1 MSSSQQ
7 INATSA
13 KVQATN
19 EAASIPVA
27 ATIPAISAPV
37 LPLGLSSVPTA
48 SVISPF
54 ATPVLSAG
62 PRVTFPPS
70 MAQFMNDPANLQ
82 AIQGFGQVMAMCQQ
96 NGGMP
101 FLPSMF
107 PFALPGA
114 GTMPL
119 QAPMAV
125 MSFQTP
131 MPQPSPFQP
140 QLVSTMTPVNLA
152 GALNAVG
159 PSHPP
164 QATDPQVTPDGHCV
178 SIESDDGE
186 WDIPRAHKKKKG
198 KNIRPATSRNF
209 AFEKLGDREEGQRKS
224 AKHRLGQSVAHV
236 SAFARLGE
244 VREAEPARTRRSR
257 SNRQEPQME
266 AKLERLEKKVGEK
279 NDRDKPLAGSPF
291 TTRVQLTPFP
301 RKVKIDAPRFTGK
314 EDPEIHLNSF
324 NQSATMNGCTDE
336 EKCILFF
343 QTLQNRAT
351 EWFNKLRPGS
361 IDSFND
367 LASKFK
373 AKFQENCT
381 KRKKF
386 TYLSL
391 AGQRESENLTSF
403 LTRWKEEVDK
413 VEEMDGKTVQSLL
426 LNGLRAGEL
435 YKEFCRRPPAT
446 YQEAY
451 HTAWEFAEAETQL
464 RANREAEHGHKP
476 KPVQVKKEEVP
487 GPSRPRHHYDPV
499 IRVVNTEE
507 CQEVRKAPV
516 IPPENPTGQVG
527 RQWSGTYCSYHRSDS
542 HNTSECKSIK
552 GVIRQMIDSG
562 ELGKDYLQKAQEKC
576 HQWVRPTAPGNDRDN
591 DRRRNN
597 RPRERQPAP
606 EKEHISM
613 IFGGPEG
620 GDSAAQR
627 KNWVQS
633 IYVGEVSTEPPRRKH
648 TRREP
653 IVFTDRDLPPT
664 GEDHNDPLVITM
676 DINGVDVARVL
687 VDTGSSVN
695 ILYLETFQKLSLCRT
710 QLEPL
715 KTPLSGF
722 TGDTVEAEG
731 SILLPVE
738 LGSGEK
744 TVWKKM
750 RFIVVDIKCVHNA
763 ILGRPGINKVGAVI
777 SMPHLCMKFHT
788 PGGVGEM
795 KGDQRNARE
804 CYARAVKKMTRGVNV
819 ISQEIT
825 KGETQEKLEPEA
837 ETVEIELHPGD
848 SSRMIR
854 IGANLPE
861 DLREQ
866 ITRVLREYAGI
877 FAWSVADMPGIDR
890 SVICHQLAVREGSRP
905 VRQKKR
911 YLASDRRD
919 FVKKEV
925 SLNHLADMRAT
936 FDIMAKYNLRL
947 NPKKCVFAVRTGK
960 FLGFMMTK
968 RGIEPN
974 PEKIRAI
981 TEMQAPTSV
990 RDVQKL
996 TSRLAALSWFLS
1008 RSAERSLPFFKVL
1021 KKANAFAWD
1030 EECRRAFEELKEY
1043 LASDIVLSKPEPGE
1057 TLYLYLG
1064 ISPNAVTS
1072 VLIRDDGAQKP
1083 IYYVSKALNGAESR
1097 YTAMEKTAY
1106 ALFIS
1111 AKKLTSYFQAHP
1123 VEVLTDQPLGA
1134 VLRNSTSSGRM
1145 VKWAMM
1151 LTQFH
1156 IEYRP
1161 RSAIKGHALA
1171 DFSVEMTGLTPDLP
1185 VNKPTELWWEMAVDG
1200 ASGPR
1205 EYGGG
1210 IVFTTPEGFKIY
1222 HAIVFNFKLT
1232 NNEAEY
1238 EALAGGLRLAQALK
1252 ISWVSIKSDSS
1263 LIVGQVTGNME
1274 AREGRMAQYKDLVLA
1289 LLKGFEEFKIAQIP
1303 RAENAD
1309 ADLLSK
1315 FTQYAPEHVSKLGRV
1330 EILDRASI
1338 EKLEVAAITAG
1349 SQFDRSNLVGADDH
1363 WMYDLMEYLTD
1374 GSLPEQDDRA
1384 RKVKLRAPRFQML
1397 DGKLYKRAFGG
1408 PLLRCLTNR
1417 EAERVIAEVHE
1428 GVCAAH
1434 QMSRTL
1440 SQRIILLG
1448 YYWPTIVQD
1457 CERYVQK
1464 CRTCQVFYKYPGRP
1478 TTYYHPVSNVIPF
1491 ARFGVDIVGAFSV
1504 AQGGKKFVIKAIDY
1518 FTKWIE
1524 AEALANITTQQCKKF
1539 IWKNIIT
1546 RFGAP
1551 INLITDNGPQFRNP
1565 SFTEYLEGFGIK
1577 HNRSSVAYPQGNGQV
1592 ENANRTI
1599 VDGLKKQLEELPH
1612 IVWAFRVTPRR
1623 AHGETPFYL
1632 TYGCEARL
1640 PIEAE
1645 FPTFR
1650 ESSYQ
1655 PQQNEEDHLAELNL
1669 VEERRMAAEVK
1680 MSTYQQVVK
1689 KYHDNKVGPR
1699 YFQVGDEVLRR
1710 REASRPGDGGKLAKN
1725 WEGPYRTSINSSL
1738 GGYPVKFL
1746 GLESVGRGVSARA
1759 WRVATRV
1766 SRGQL
1771 EMLKNPS
1778 KALLDKGN
1786 DPPHMATRQL
1796 EDETSHL
1803 APHQQHAPTWAHVGL
1818 SPQT

>member
-13 KVQATN
+13 QVQATN
-19 EAASIPVA
+19 EGASIPVA
-27 ATIPAISAPV
+27 ATIPVISAPV

-54 ATPVLSAG
+54 ATPVPSAG

-70 MAQFMNDPANLQ
+70 MTQFMNDPANLQ

-101 FLPSMF
+101 FLPGMF

-125 MSFQTP
+125 TSFQTP

-140 QLVSTMTPVNLA
+140 QLVSTMTPVNLT
-152 GALNAVG
+152 GTLNAAG
-159 PSHPP
+159 PSRPP
-164 QATDPQVTPDGHCV
+164 QATNPQITPDGHCV

-198 KNIRPATSRNF
+198 KNIRPATSRNT
-209 AFEKLGDREEGQRKS
+209 AFERLGDREEGQRKS
-224 AKHRLGQSVAHV
+224 AKQRLGQSVAHV

-244 VREAEPARTRRSR
+244 VREAEPARTRHSR
-257 SNRQEPQME
+257 SNRQEPARTRASHQEEEAESQPRLPVANRLTIPNDRVQQME

-291 TTRVQLTPFP
+291 TARVHLTPFP

-314 EDPEIHLNSF
+314 EDSEIHLDSF

-336 EKCILFF
+336 EKCLLFF
-343 QTLQNRAT
+343 QTLRNRAT
-351 EWFNKLRPGS
+351 EWFNKLRPGN

-386 TYLSL
+386 TYLST
-391 AGQRESENLTSF
+391 AGQRESENLTQF

-413 VEEMDGKTVQSLL
+413 VEEMDDKTVLSLL

-435 YKEFCRRPPAT
+435 YKEFCRKPPAT

-464 RANREAEHGHKP
+464 RAKREAEHGHKP
-476 KPVQVKKEEVP
+476 KPV
-487 GPSRPRHHYDPV
+487 
-499 IRVVNTEE
+499 
-507 CQEVRKAPV
+507 
-516 IPPENPTGQVG
+516 
-527 RQWSGTYCSYHRSDS
+527 SDS
-542 HNTSECKSIK
+542 HNTSECKSVK

-562 ELGKDYLQKAQEKC
+562 ELGKDYLQKAQEKS
-576 HQWVRPTAPGNDRDN
+576 HQWVRPTALGDDRDN

-597 RPRERQPAP
+597 RPRERQPAS
-606 EKEHISM
+606 EKEHIGM

-627 KNWVQS
+627 KNWVRS
-633 IYVGEVSTEPPRRKH
+633 IYVGEIT
-648 TRREP
+648 
-653 IVFTDRDLPPT
+653 I
-664 GEDHNDPLVITM
+664 PLVITM

-695 ILYLETFQKLSLCRT
+695 ILYLETFQKLRLCRT

-731 SILLPVE
+731 SIVLPVE

-763 ILGRPGINKVGAVI
+763 ILGRPGINRVGAVI

-788 PGGVGEM
+788 PCGVGEV
-795 KGDQRNARE
+795 KGNQRNARE
-804 CYARAVKKMTRGVNV
+804 CYARAVKKMTKGVNV

-825 KGETQEKLEPEA
+825 KGETREKLEPEA

-848 SSRMIR
+848 PSRMVR

-861 DLREQ
+861 DLKEQ
-866 ITRVLREYAGI
+866 ITRVLQEYAGI

-890 SVICHQLAVREGSRP
+890 SVICHRLAVRKGSRP

-911 YLASDRRD
+911 YLASDRRE

-925 SLNHLADMRAT
+925 KDLLSVGH
-936 FDIMAKYNLRL
+936 
-947 NPKKCVFAVRTGK
+947 
-960 FLGFMMTK
+960 
-968 RGIEPN
+968 
-974 PEKIRAI
+974 IR
-981 TEMQAPTSV
+981 
-990 RDVQKL
+990 
-996 TSRLAALSWFLS
+996 
-1008 RSAERSLPFFKVL
+1008 
-1021 KKANAFAWD
+1021 
-1030 EECRRAFEELKEY
+1030 
-1043 LASDIVLSKPEPGE
+1043 
-1057 TLYLYLG
+1057 
-1064 ISPNAVTS
+1064 
-1072 VLIRDDGAQKP
+1072 
-1083 IYYVSKALNGAESR
+1083 
-1097 YTAMEKTAY
+1097 
-1106 ALFIS
+1106 
-1111 AKKLTSYFQAHP
+1111 
-1123 VEVLTDQPLGA
+1123 EV
-1134 VLRNSTSSGRM
+1134 
-1145 VKWAMM
+1145 K
-1151 LTQFH
+1151 
-1156 IEYRP
+1156 
-1161 RSAIKGHALA
+1161 
-1171 DFSVEMTGLTPDLP
+1171 
-1185 VNKPTELWWEMAVDG
+1185 
-1200 ASGPR
+1200 
-1205 EYGGG
+1205 
-1210 IVFTTPEGFKIY
+1210 
-1222 HAIVFNFKLT
+1222 
-1232 NNEAEY
+1232 
-1238 EALAGGLRLAQALK
+1238 
-1252 ISWVSIKSDSS
+1252 
-1263 LIVGQVTGNME
+1263 
-1274 AREGRMAQYKDLVLA
+1274 EGRMAQYKDLVLA

-1315 FTQYAPEHVSKLGRV
+1315 LTQYAPEHVSKLARV

-1349 SQFDRSNLVGADDH
+1349 NQFDRSNLVGADDH
-1363 WMYDLMEYLTD
+1363 WMYDLMEYLMD

-1384 RKVKLRAPRFQML
+1384 RKVKLRAPRFQIL

-1457 CERYVQK
+1457 CER
-1464 CRTCQVFYKYPGRP
+1464 
-1478 TTYYHPVSNVIPF
+1478 
-1491 ARFGVDIVGAFSV
+1491 
-1504 AQGGKKFVIKAIDY
+1504 
-1518 FTKWIE
+1518 
-1524 AEALANITTQQCKKF
+1524 
-1539 IWKNIIT
+1539 
-1546 RFGAP
+1546 
-1551 INLITDNGPQFRNP
+1551 
-1565 SFTEYLEGFGIK
+1565 
-1577 HNRSSVAYPQGNGQV
+1577 
-1592 ENANRTI
+1592 
-1599 VDGLKKQLEELPH
+1599 
-1612 IVWAFRVTPRR
+1612 R
-1623 AHGETPFYL
+1623 AHGETPFSL

-1650 ESSYQ
+1650 ESNYQ

-1669 VEERRMAAEVK
+1669 VEERRMAAEVR

-1725 WEGPYRTSINSSL
+1725 WEGPYRVRAIIRPGTYRLETLDGVPVERTWNSHHL
-1738 GGYPVKFL
+1738 RKFY
-1746 GLESVGRGVSARA
+1746 
-1759 WRVATRV
+1759 
-1766 SRGQL
+1766 
-1771 EMLKNPS
+1771 K
-1778 KALLDKGN
+1778 
-1786 DPPHMATRQL
+1786 
-1796 EDETSHL
+1796 
-1803 APHQQHAPTWAHVGL
+1803 
-1818 SPQT
+1818 

>member
-1 MSSSQQ
+1 
-7 INATSA
+7 
-13 KVQATN
+13 
-19 EAASIPVA
+19 
-27 ATIPAISAPV
+27 
-37 LPLGLSSVPTA
+37 
-48 SVISPF
+48 
-54 ATPVLSAG
+54 
-62 PRVTFPPS
+62 
-70 MAQFMNDPANLQ
+70 MNDPANLQ

-101 FLPSMF
+101 FLPAMF
-107 PFALPGA
+107 PFALRGA

-125 MSFQTP
+125 TSFQTP

-140 QLVSTMTPVNLA
+140 QLVSTMAPVNLT
-152 GALNAVG
+152 GALNAAG
-159 PSHPP
+159 PSRPP
-164 QATDPQVTPDGHCV
+164 QGTNPQVTLDGHCV
-178 SIESDDGE
+178 SIESDDRE
-186 WDIPRAHKKKKG
+186 WDVPRAHKKKKG
-198 KNIRPATSRNF
+198 KNIRLATSRNS
-209 AFEKLGDREEGQRKS
+209 AFERLGNREEGQRKS
-224 AKHRLGQSVAHV
+224 AKQRLGQSVAHV

-257 SNRQEPQME
+257 SNRQEPARTRASHQEEEAESQPRLPVANRLTIPNDRVQQME

-279 NDRDKPLAGSPF
+279 NDRDKPLARSPF
-291 TTRVQLTPFP
+291 TARVHLTPFP

-314 EDPEIHLNSF
+314 EDPEIHLDSF
-324 NQSATMNGCTDE
+324 KQSATMNGCTDE
-336 EKCILFF
+336 EKCLLFF
-343 QTLQNRAT
+343 QTLRNRAT

-361 IDSFND
+361 IDSFSD

-386 TYLSL
+386 TYLST
-391 AGQRESENLTSF
+391 AGHRESENLTQF
-403 LTRWKEEVDK
+403 ITRWKEEVDK
-413 VEEMDGKTVQSLL
+413 VEEMDDKTVLSLL

-435 YKEFCRRPPAT
+435 YKEFCRKPPSM

-464 RANREAEHGHKP
+464 RAKREAEHGHKP
-476 KPVQVKKEEVP
+476 KPVQVKKEEAL

-516 IPPENPTGQVG
+516 IRPETPTGQVG

-542 HNTSECKSIK
+542 HNTSECKSVK

-562 ELGKDYLQKAQEKC
+562 ELGKDYLQKAQEKS
-576 HQWVRPTAPGNDRDN
+576 HQWVRPTAPGNDWDN

-606 EKEHISM
+606 EKEHIGM
-613 IFGGPEG
+613 IFGGPGMIFG
-620 GDSAAQR
+620 GH
-627 KNWVQS
+627 WVRS
-633 IYVGEVSTEPPRRKH
+633 IYVGEVSAEPPRRKH

-687 VDTGSSVN
+687 VDTGNSVN
-695 ILYLETFQKLSLCRT
+695 ILYLQTFQKLRLCRT

-722 TGDTVEAEG
+722 TWDTVEAEG
-731 SILLPVE
+731 SIVLPVE

-763 ILGRPGINKVGAVI
+763 ILERPGINRVGAVI

-788 PGGVGEM
+788 P
-795 KGDQRNARE
+795 
-804 CYARAVKKMTRGVNV
+804 
-819 ISQEIT
+819 
-825 KGETQEKLEPEA
+825 
-837 ETVEIELHPGD
+837 
-848 SSRMIR
+848 
-854 IGANLPE
+854 
-861 DLREQ
+861 
-866 ITRVLREYAGI
+866 
-877 FAWSVADMPGIDR
+877 
-890 SVICHQLAVREGSRP
+890 
-905 VRQKKR
+905 
-911 YLASDRRD
+911 
-919 FVKKEV
+919 
-925 SLNHLADMRAT
+925 
-936 FDIMAKYNLRL
+936 
-947 NPKKCVFAVRTGK
+947 
-960 FLGFMMTK
+960 
-968 RGIEPN
+968 
-974 PEKIRAI
+974 
-981 TEMQAPTSV
+981 
-990 RDVQKL
+990 
-996 TSRLAALSWFLS
+996 
-1008 RSAERSLPFFKVL
+1008 
-1021 KKANAFAWD
+1021 
-1030 EECRRAFEELKEY
+1030 
-1043 LASDIVLSKPEPGE
+1043 
-1057 TLYLYLG
+1057 
-1064 ISPNAVTS
+1064 
-1072 VLIRDDGAQKP
+1072 
-1083 IYYVSKALNGAESR
+1083 
-1097 YTAMEKTAY
+1097 
-1106 ALFIS
+1106 
-1111 AKKLTSYFQAHP
+1111 
-1123 VEVLTDQPLGA
+1123 
-1134 VLRNSTSSGRM
+1134 
-1145 VKWAMM
+1145 
-1151 LTQFH
+1151 
-1156 IEYRP
+1156 
-1161 RSAIKGHALA
+1161 
-1171 DFSVEMTGLTPDLP
+1171 DLP
-1185 VNKPTELWWEMAVDG
+1185 VNKPTEQWWEMAVDG
-1200 ASGPR
+1200 TSGPR
-1205 EYGGG
+1205 GYGGG

-1252 ISWVSIKSDSS
+1252 ISRVSIKSDSS

-1289 LLKGFEEFKIAQIP
+1289 LLKGFKEFKITQIP

-1309 ADLLSK
+1309 AYLLSK
-1315 FTQYAPEHVSKLGRV
+1315 LTQYAPKHVLKLARV

-1363 WMYDLMEYLTD
+1363 WMCDLMEYLMD

-1384 RKVKLRAPRFQML
+1384 RKVKLKAPRFQVL

-1434 QMSRTL
+1434 QMSRML

-1478 TTYYHPVSNVIPF
+1478 ATYYHPVSNVIPF
-1491 ARFGVDIVGAFSV
+1491 ARFRVDIIGAFPI
-1504 AQGGKKFVIKAIDY
+1504 AQGGKKFVIVAIDY

-1539 IWKNIIT
+1539 IWRNIIT

-1551 INLITDNGPQFRNP
+1551 MNLITDNGPQFRNP
-1565 SFTEYLEGFGIK
+1565 KFTEYLEGFGIK

-1599 VDGLKKQLEELPH
+1599 VDGLKKRLGEAGNKWLEELPH

-1623 AHGETPFYL
+1623 AHGETPFSL

-1650 ESSYQ
+1650 ESNYQ
-1655 PQQNEEDHLAELNL
+1655 PQQNEEDHLAKLNL

-1680 MSTYQQVVK
+1680 MGTYQQVVK

-1725 WEGPYRTSINSSL
+1725 WEGPYRVRAIIRPGTYRLEILEGVPVERTWNSHHL
-1738 GGYPVKFL
+1738 RKFY
-1746 GLESVGRGVSARA
+1746 
-1759 WRVATRV
+1759 
-1766 SRGQL
+1766 
-1771 EMLKNPS
+1771 K
-1778 KALLDKGN
+1778 
-1786 DPPHMATRQL
+1786 
-1796 EDETSHL
+1796 
-1803 APHQQHAPTWAHVGL
+1803 
-1818 SPQT
+1818 

>member
-13 KVQATN
+13 QVQATN
-19 EAASIPVA
+19 EGTSIPVA
-27 ATIPAISAPV
+27 ATIPVISAPV
-37 LPLGLSSVPTA
+37 LPLGLSSVPTP

-54 ATPVLSAG
+54 TTPVPSPG

-70 MAQFMNDPANLQ
+70 MTQFMNDPANLQ
-82 AIQGFGQVMAMCQQ
+82 AIRGFGQVMAMCQQ
-96 NGGMP
+96 SGGMP
-101 FLPSMF
+101 FLPGMF

-125 MSFQTP
+125 TSFHTP

-140 QLVSTMTPVNLA
+140 QLVSTMAPVNLT
-152 GALNAVG
+152 GALNAAG
-159 PSHPP
+159 PSRPP
-164 QATDPQVTPDGHCV
+164 Q
-178 SIESDDGE
+178 
-186 WDIPRAHKKKKG
+186 
-198 KNIRPATSRNF
+198 
-209 AFEKLGDREEGQRKS
+209 
-224 AKHRLGQSVAHV
+224 
-236 SAFARLGE
+236 GE
-244 VREAEPARTRRSR
+244 VREAEPARTWRSR
-257 SNRQEPQME
+257 SNRQEPARTRASRQEEEAESQPRLPVTNRLTVPNDRVQQME
-266 AKLERLEKKVGEK
+266 AKLERLEKKVVKK

-291 TTRVQLTPFP
+291 TTRVHLTPFP
-301 RKVKIDAPRFTGK
+301 RKVKINAPRFTGK
-314 EDPEIHLNSF
+314 EDPEIHLDSF

-336 EKCILFF
+336 EKCLLFF
-343 QTLQNRAT
+343 QTLRNRAT
-351 EWFNKLRPGS
+351 EWFNKLHPGS
-361 IDSFND
+361 IDSFSD

-386 TYLSL
+386 TYLST
-391 AGQRESENLTSF
+391 AGQRESENLTQF

-413 VEEMDGKTVQSLL
+413 VEEMDDKTVLSLL

-435 YKEFCRRPPAT
+435 YKEFCRKPPSM

-451 HTAWEFAEAETQL
+451 HIAWEFAEAETQL
-464 RANREAEHGHKP
+464 REKKEAEHGYKP
-476 KPVQVKKEEVP
+476 KPVQVKKEEAP
-487 GPSRPRHHYDPV
+487 GPSRPRHHYEPV
-499 IRVVNTEE
+499 VRMVNTRE
-507 CQEVRKAPV
+507 CQEIRKAPV
-516 IPPENPTGQVG
+516 IPPENATGQIG

-542 HNTSECKSIK
+542 HNTSECKSVK

-562 ELGKDYLQKAQEKC
+562 ELGKDYLQKAQEKS
-576 HQWVRPTAPGNDRDN
+576 HQWVRPTAPGDDRN
-591 DRRRNN
+591 SDRRRNN

-606 EKEHISM
+606 GKEHIGM

-627 KNWVQS
+627 KNWVWS
-633 IYVGEVSTEPPRRKH
+633 IYVGEVSAEPPRRKH

-676 DINGVDVARVL
+676 DINGVDVAWVL
-687 VDTGSSVN
+687 VDTGSSVD
-695 ILYLETFQKLSLCRT
+695 ILYLETFQKLRLCRT

-731 SILLPVE
+731 SIVLPVE

-763 ILGRPGINKVGAVI
+763 ILGRPDINKVGAMI

-788 PGGVGEM
+788 PGGVGEV

-804 CYARAVKKMTRGVNV
+804 CYARAVKKMTKGVNV
-819 ISQEIT
+819 ISQEMT
-825 KGETQEKLEPEA
+825 KGETREKLEPEA
-837 ETVEIELHPGD
+837 ETVEIELHSGD
-848 SSRMIR
+848 SSRMVR
-854 IGANLPE
+854 VGANLPE
-861 DLREQ
+861 DLMAE
-866 ITRVLREYAGI
+866 ITRVLQEYAGI

-890 SVICHQLAVREGSRP
+890 SVICHRLAVREGSRP

-925 SLNHLADMRAT
+925 KDLLSVGH
-936 FDIMAKYNLRL
+936 
-947 NPKKCVFAVRTGK
+947 
-960 FLGFMMTK
+960 
-968 RGIEPN
+968 
-974 PEKIRAI
+974 IR
-981 TEMQAPTSV
+981 EV
-990 RDVQKL
+990 K
-996 TSRLAALSWFLS
+996 
-1008 RSAERSLPFFKVL
+1008 
-1021 KKANAFAWD
+1021 
-1030 EECRRAFEELKEY
+1030 
-1043 LASDIVLSKPEPGE
+1043 
-1057 TLYLYLG
+1057 
-1064 ISPNAVTS
+1064 
-1072 VLIRDDGAQKP
+1072 DDGAQKP

-1111 AKKLTSYFQAHP
+1111 AKKLTFYFQAHP
-1123 VEVLTDQPLGA
+1123 VEVLTDQPL
-1134 VLRNSTSSGRM
+1134 
-1145 VKWAMM
+1145 
-1151 LTQFH
+1151 
-1156 IEYRP
+1156 
-1161 RSAIKGHALA
+1161 
-1171 DFSVEMTGLTPDLP
+1171 
-1185 VNKPTELWWEMAVDG
+1185 VDG

-1205 EYGGG
+1205 GYGGG

-1252 ISWVSIKSDSS
+1252 IS
-1263 LIVGQVTGNME
+1263 
-1274 AREGRMAQYKDLVLA
+1274 
-1289 LLKGFEEFKIAQIP
+1289 

-1309 ADLLSK
+1309 ADLLSEL
-1315 FTQYAPEHVSKLGRV
+1315 TQYAPEHVSKLARV

-1338 EKLEVAAITAG
+1338 EKLEVDAITAG
-1349 SQFDRSNLVGADDH
+1349 SQYDRSNLVGADDH
-1363 WMYDLMEYLTD
+1363 WMYDLMEYLMD

-1384 RKVKLRAPRFQML
+1384 RKVKLRAPRFQVL

-1478 TTYYHPVSNVIPF
+1478 ATYYHPVSNVIPF
-1491 ARFGVDIVGAFSV
+1491 ARFGVNIIGAFLV
-1504 AQGGKKFVIKAIDY
+1504 AQGGKKFVIVAIDY

-1551 INLITDNGPQFRNP
+1551 MNLITDNGPQFRNP
-1565 SFTEYLEGFGIK
+1565 RFTEYFEGFGIK

-1599 VDGLKKQLEELPH
+1599 VDGLKKRLGEARNKWLEELPH
-1612 IVWAFRVTPRR
+1612 IVWEFRVTPRR
-1623 AHGETPFYL
+1623 AHGETPFSL

-1650 ESSYQ
+1650 ESNYQ

-1725 WEGPYRTSINSSL
+1725 
-1738 GGYPVKFL
+1738 
-1746 GLESVGRGVSARA
+1746 
-1759 WRVATRV
+1759 
-1766 SRGQL
+1766 
-1771 EMLKNPS
+1771 
-1778 KALLDKGN
+1778 
-1786 DPPHMATRQL
+1786 
-1796 EDETSHL
+1796 
-1803 APHQQHAPTWAHVGL
+1803 
-1818 SPQT
+1818 

>member
-13 KVQATN
+13 QVQATN
-19 EAASIPVA
+19 GAASIPVA
-27 ATIPAISAPV
+27 VTIPVISTPV

-54 ATPVLSAG
+54 ATPVPSTG

-70 MAQFMNDPANLQ
+70 MTQFMNDPANLQ

-101 FLPSMF
+101 FLHGMF
-107 PFALPGA
+107 PFALPSA

-119 QAPMAV
+119 QAPMAIA
-125 MSFQTP
+125 SFQTP

-140 QLVSTMTPVNLA
+140 QLVSTMAPVNLT
-152 GALNAVG
+152 GALNAAG
-159 PSHPP
+159 PSRPP
-164 QATDPQVTPDGHCV
+164 QATNPQITPDGHCV

-198 KNIRPATSRNF
+198 KNIRPATSRNS
-209 AFEKLGDREEGQRKS
+209 AFERLGDREEGQRKS
-224 AKHRLGQSVAHV
+224 AKQRLGQSVAHV

-244 VREAEPARTRRSR
+244 VWEAEPACTRRSQSNRQEPARTRASHQEGEAESR
-257 SNRQEPQME
+257 PRLPVANRLTIPNDCVQQME

-291 TTRVQLTPFP
+291 TTRVHLTPFP
-301 RKVKIDAPRFTGK
+301 RKVMIDAPRFTGK
-314 EDPEIHLNSF
+314 EDPEIHLDSF
-324 NQSATMNGCTDE
+324 NQSATMN
-336 EKCILFF
+336 
-343 QTLQNRAT
+343 
-351 EWFNKLRPGS
+351 
-361 IDSFND
+361 
-367 LASKFK
+367 
-373 AKFQENCT
+373 
-381 KRKKF
+381 
-386 TYLSL
+386 
-391 AGQRESENLTSF
+391 
-403 LTRWKEEVDK
+403 
-413 VEEMDGKTVQSLL
+413 
-426 LNGLRAGEL
+426 
-435 YKEFCRRPPAT
+435 AT

-464 RANREAEHGHKP
+464 RAKKEAEHGYKP
-476 KPVQVKKEEVP
+476 KPVQAKKEEAP

-527 RQWSGTYCSYHRSDS
+527 RQWSGTYCSYHRSNS
-542 HNTSECKSIK
+542 HNTSECKSVK

-562 ELGKDYLQKAQEKC
+562 ELGKDYLQKAQEKS
-576 HQWVRPTAPGNDRDN
+576 HQWVRPTAPGDDRHS

-606 EKEHISM
+606 GKEHIGM

-620 GDSAAQR
+620 GDSAAQW
-627 KNWVQS
+627 KNWVRS
-633 IYVGEVSTEPPRRKH
+633 IYVGEVSAEPPRRKH

-695 ILYLETFQKLSLCRT
+695 ILYLETFQKLRLCRT

-731 SILLPVE
+731 SIVLPVE

-750 RFIVVDIKCVHNA
+750 RFIVVDIKCVHNV
-763 ILGRPGINKVGAVI
+763 ILGRPGINRVGAVI
-777 SMPHLCMKFHT
+777 SMHHLCMKFHT
-788 PGGVGEM
+788 PGGVGEV

-804 CYARAVKKMTRGVNV
+804 CYARAVKKMTKGVNV

-825 KGETQEKLEPEA
+825 KGEACEKLEPEA
-837 ETVEIELHPGD
+837 KTVEIELHPGD
-848 SSRMIR
+848 STRMVR

-861 DLREQ
+861 DLKAQ
-866 ITRVLREYAGI
+866 ITRVLQEYAGI
-877 FAWSVADMPGIDR
+877 FAWSVVDMPGIDH
-890 SVICHQLAVREGSRP
+890 SVICHRLAVREGSRP

-911 YLASDRRD
+911 YLASDRRE
-919 FVKKEV
+919 FIKKEV
-925 SLNHLADMRAT
+925 KDL
-936 FDIMAKYNLRL
+936 
-947 NPKKCVFAVRTGK
+947 
-960 FLGFMMTK
+960 
-968 RGIEPN
+968 
-974 PEKIRAI
+974 
-981 TEMQAPTSV
+981 
-990 RDVQKL
+990 L
-996 TSRLAALSWFLS
+996 T
-1008 RSAERSLPFFKVL
+1008 
-1021 KKANAFAWD
+1021 
-1030 EECRRAFEELKEY
+1030 
-1043 LASDIVLSKPEPGE
+1043 
-1057 TLYLYLG
+1057 
-1064 ISPNAVTS
+1064 
-1072 VLIRDDGAQKP
+1072 
-1083 IYYVSKALNGAESR
+1083 
-1097 YTAMEKTAY
+1097 Y

-1161 RSAIKGHALA
+1161 RSAIKGQALA
-1171 DFSVEMTGLTPDLP
+1171 DFLVEMTGLTPDLP
-1185 VNKPTELWWEMAVDG
+1185 VNKPTEQWWEMAVDG

-1205 EYGGG
+1205 GYGGG

-1252 ISWVSIKSDSS
+1252 ISRVSIKSDSS

-1274 AREGRMAQYKDLVLA
+1274 AREGHMAQYKDLVLA

-1315 FTQYAPEHVSKLGRV
+1315 LTQYAPEHVSKLARV

-1338 EKLEVAAITAG
+1338 EKLEVAAITAE
-1349 SQFDRSNLVGADDH
+1349 SQFDRSNLVGEDDH
-1363 WMYDLMEYLTD
+1363 WMYDLMEYLMD
-1374 GSLPEQDDRA
+1374 GSLPEQDDRE
-1384 RKVKLRAPRFQML
+1384 RKVKLRAPRFQVL

-1408 PLLRCLTNR
+1408 PLLRCLTNW

-1434 QMSRTL
+1434 QMS
-1440 SQRIILLG
+1440 
-1448 YYWPTIVQD
+1448 P
-1457 CERYVQK
+1457 
-1464 CRTCQVFYKYPGRP
+1464 
-1478 TTYYHPVSNVIPF
+1478 
-1491 ARFGVDIVGAFSV
+1491 
-1504 AQGGKKFVIKAIDY
+1504 
-1518 FTKWIE
+1518 
-1524 AEALANITTQQCKKF
+1524 
-1539 IWKNIIT
+1539 
-1546 RFGAP
+1546 
-1551 INLITDNGPQFRNP
+1551 
-1565 SFTEYLEGFGIK
+1565 
-1577 HNRSSVAYPQGNGQV
+1577 YPQGNGQV

-1599 VDGLKKQLEELPH
+1599 VDGLKKRLGEAGNKWLEELPH

-1623 AHGETPFYL
+1623 AHGETPFSL

-1650 ESSYQ
+1650 ESNYE

-1710 REASRPGDGGKLAKN
+1710 REASRLERGAELRPSWDGRNQRAIKSLN
-1725 WEGPYRTSINSSL
+1725 HPEEGALEEGCIWTLERVRNHSTWLNLQYPYRLRILQELL
-1738 GGYPVKFL
+1738 GYRCF
-1746 GLESVGRGVSARA
+1746 
-1759 WRVATRV
+1759 
-1766 SRGQL
+1766 
-1771 EMLKNPS
+1771 
-1778 KALLDKGN
+1778 
-1786 DPPHMATRQL
+1786 
-1796 EDETSHL
+1796 HL
-1803 APHQQHAPTWAHVGL
+1803 QPTG
-1818 SPQT
+1818 